1 MCVIVDLMKTS
12 YTTTILG
19 FGNHAAIEIPEE
31 QLKKIGGNRRAP
43 LKITVNN
50 YTYQSTATGMNGKCL
65 VVFPKKDREEA
76 GVDSGDTVK
85 VELELDSGYRE
96 VIIPNELKKALK
108 FKGLS
113 EKFENLTYSKRK
125 EFARQVSDAKS
136 LDTKERRIEKII
148 NQLSG

>member
-1 MCVIVDLMKTS
+1 MKTS

>member
-1 MCVIVDLMKTS
+1 MKTS

-19 FGNHAAIEIPEE
+19 FGNHAAIEIPEK

-50 YTYQSTATGMNGKCL
+50 YTYQSTATVMNGKCL
-65 VVFPKKDREEA
+65 VVFPKKDREKA

-96 VIIPNELKKALK
+96 VLVPNELKKALK
-108 FKGLS
+108 VMGLI

-125 EFARQVSDAKS
+125 EFARQVSDAKA

-148 NQLSG
+148 KQLSE